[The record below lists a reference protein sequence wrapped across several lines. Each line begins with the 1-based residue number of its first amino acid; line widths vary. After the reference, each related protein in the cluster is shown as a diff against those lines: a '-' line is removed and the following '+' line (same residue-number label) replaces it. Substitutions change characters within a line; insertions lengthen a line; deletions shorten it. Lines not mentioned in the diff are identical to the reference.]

1 MVSCFCAN
9 PKVRRHS
16 VNIQEPLMTFDILM
30 GIVLTA
36 LALGVVVLLTLW
48 SRRIIER
55 IYARLP
61 SSLREI
67 QKDIINGNKS

>member
-1 MVSCFCAN
+1 
-9 PKVRRHS
+9 
-16 VNIQEPLMTFDILM
+16 MTFDILM

-36 LALGVVVLLTLW
+36 LALGIVVLLTLW